1 MTGRT
6 AAVIGVGFGDEG
18 KGLATDY
25 LCAGFD
31 NATVIRHNGGA
42 QAGHTVIFGDRRFV
56 FHQLSSGSFRHADT
70 YWAQTFMPDLYKLEA
85 ELSDFKE
92 VSEYMPVI
100 YADPDTCPTF
110 LDDILINMALE
121 KSRGEKRHGSCGMG
135 INEASL
141 RIRAGFGMTIQT
153 IKASDAGSLFR
164 ELLRIRRSYVFARLD
179 SLGLKTGELGE
190 YGELLDSETALFN
203 YAEQMAKCAGY
214 INVADK
220 CEAYFS
226 GRDRVVFEGA
236 QGLLLDSE
244 NKEYSPHVTASRTGL
259 TNPLLLC
266 DKYGLR
272 LDLVVY
278 VMRSYVTRH
287 GAGPLPYEC
296 EKEALGSISE
306 DLTNRENEWQ
316 GKLRY
321 GRYESPVS
329 LASRILKDLEDC
341 DSEASLFITHLNET
355 DGAVRFSSGDL
366 TVDKFIFHPDFHGRI
381 KDSFLSYSPDS
392 KFSTKVNLGRP

>member
-1 MTGRT
+1 MTNKT
-6 AAVIGVGFGDEG
+6 VAVIGVGFGDEG
-18 KGLATDY
+18 KGQATNH

-42 QAGHTVIFGDRRFV
+42 QAGHTVEFGGNRFV
-56 FHQLSSGSFRHADT
+56 FHQISSGSFRHADT
-70 YWAQTFMPDLYKLEA
+70 YWAQTFLPDFYKLEG

-92 VSEYMPVI
+92 ISGYKPDI

-141 RIRAGFGMTIQT
+141 RIRAGFGLTIQT

-164 ELLRIRRSYVFARLD
+164 ELRRIRRDYVSARLD
-179 SLGLKTGELGE
+179 SLGLKAGELGE

-203 YAEQMAKCAGY
+203 YAEQMAKSVESV
-214 INVADK
+214 NVADN

-226 GRDRVVFEGA
+226 GHARVIFEGA

-296 EKEALGSISE
+296 EKRTLGNISD

-321 GRYESPVS
+321 GRYESPAS
-329 LASRILKDLEDC
+329 LASRILKDLGRC
-341 DSEASLFITHLNET
+341 DSEAALFITHLNET
-355 DGAVRFSSGDL
+355 DGAVRFFSGDL
-366 TVDKFIFHPDFHGRI
+366 AADKFCAHHAFAGRMS
-381 KDSFLSYSPDS
+381 DSFFSYSPD
-392 KFSTKVNLGRP
+392 